1 MGYVVISGVLK
12 QVWDL
17 SDEDNDSMLSLREFC
32 TALYFMERFREGRAL
47 PSTLPAG
54 IHPDGSQV
62 SAVAVPQG
70 PGGQS
75 AAVWRH
81 IPGLES
87 GELFHESV
95 FELNCFGDRGGWD
108 VGVDM
113 YARMLC
119 SDGVVG
125 GRNQVLHKRR
135 VLLRRAARGQQLKP
149 SRPRRCCRCPREPC
163 QLQAK
168 AVPRRQRRS
177 LTSRKFQVWM
187 RIR

>member
-1 MGYVVISGVLK
+1 MWLFSGVLK

-17 SDEDNDSMLSLREFC
+17 SDQDNDSMLSLREFC

-54 IHPDGSQV
+54 IHPDGSRV

-95 FELNCFGDRGGWD
+95 FELNCVGDRGGWD
-108 VGVDM
+108 VCMRG
-113 YARMLC
+113 C
-119 SDGVVG
+119 SVLTAWLVVG
-125 GRNQVLHKRR
+125 IRSFASGERSFGGRPG
-135 VLLRRAARGQQLKP
+135 A
-149 SRPRRCCRCPREPC
+149 S
-163 QLQAK
+163 
-168 AVPRRQRRS
+168 S
-177 LTSRKFQVWM
+177 
-187 RIR
+187 